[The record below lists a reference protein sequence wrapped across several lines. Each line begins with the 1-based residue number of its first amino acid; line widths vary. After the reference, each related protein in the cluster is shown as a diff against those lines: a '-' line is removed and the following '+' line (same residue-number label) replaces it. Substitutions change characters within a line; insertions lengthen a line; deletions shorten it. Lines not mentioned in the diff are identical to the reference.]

1 MNDRRPR
8 SLLLVPE
15 PVLADLVG
23 LLEDWIAAWVVDPLM
38 VVGLADGSVGEDAAT
53 PDVTARVIG
62 RDGTVE
68 VDLLDELGE
77 RPTDLLRVVAVSL
90 DESVLG
96 VAPAGIREE
105 ARRIQR
111 MLRRSASTH
120 NHVTSINLIVVET
133 NAVGLDAERL
143 MLPEWTVNVLASTE
157 NRTGLEAFD
166 AFVRRSRPRDMVGFM
181 LAHAV
186 TLAGA
191 WSGMGSGPYDGAQPR
206 QGTNALDLQRVS
218 VRGVIAQDFMVRM
231 AQQGLELLI
240 QEETPLN
247 DPTIRAQ
254 LTENQEQLHPIADG
268 RADEAVEV
276 LTGYVLDGFP
286 GAPLRYNLREPSPYL
301 RSRPPPLQALRTF
314 GAFSVDKFRMLPSW
328 FGHRLRSGFATSTGT
343 ALHGAGGEQLIEAV
357 VDPFGDASVFQ
368 HDIEL
373 VLEAQSRA
381 RESLDRPPAV
391 TADGP
396 DTHASYWSAL
406 RQGAFLLLDG
416 GGTSMA
422 PGLVEELAERRL
434 SGTLPNAALI
444 CPDARDPW
452 SPHPDVA
459 RLLEAETRDLPLTID
474 WLDLDGASRW
484 ADVLE
489 ALAANYDERV
499 AAADGA
505 RRLVEDELER
515 TGEVLVRCEAEVAA
529 ADALLV
535 LDEYDLGPILD
546 ARVDAALAGVAAE
559 TRAMLVPEPVP
570 EPDEVG
576 EDAPPDDVVPAPDG
590 DWDADADADVAA
602 DVEAGVEER
611 EERSAPPRMAFDREA
626 AEAWRIAV
634 VTEQQ
639 EAVRRRD
646 HLNVQHVQM
655 TAAIDLLS
663 QVHPLVTD
671 DLLALRA
678 WRWRLERSFAGRL
691 VKQLDVE
698 RRRIDNDF
706 DSVRARLDEGP
717 ADIGPQGS
725 LYGQFVRRL
734 TLGVTAA
741 LLFTRF
747 LWQPMLDRI
756 GVRYGEQ
763 SAIVAGYLGVPAYP
777 FAILLLAVVLWTLVS
792 YHRKWSRHSRQLAR
806 LRHELRELAGTI
818 ARIHEER
825 LRTSELHRQAREMLR
840 LLSEVIHRPILLD
853 GIADAL
859 PSSRS
864 LDPADLPKTV
874 RFARP
879 EVDNGWSGEIRFTQ
893 RILRSRLRRAWR
905 TDSYAVLL
913 KALQVRFG
921 IVRGELDP
929 ERVDRDPAVR
939 TAVLEHLLLDEAQ
952 RDAGMSCMRDVLGDI
967 LTWSDEANFPYPDII
982 VLRDDRD
989 PVDART
995 DMFSPETE
1003 LPEPWEKF
1011 LGADARTDER
1021 WSPMTF
1027 STGHAQE
1034 HMARRTRLVHA
1045 PPRLHGGMDDVKVIP
1060 PRPEVRPVE
1069 MVVRVDVLP
1078 SPIAA
1083 DRTAPFGAVLDP
1095 LADDD
1100 GAVDPVDTSQLA
1112 AETLNGSGVDGEMTE
1127 DVRYNF

>member
-38 VVGLADGSVGEDAAT
+38 VVGLADGSVGEDSAT

-96 VAPAGIREE
+96 VDPAGIREE

-133 NAVGLDAERL
+133 NAVGLDDEQL

-157 NRTGLEAFD
+157 NRTGLESFD
-166 AFVRRSRPRDMVGFM
+166 AFVRRSRPRDMIGFT

-191 WSGMGSGPYDGAQPR
+191 WSGMGSGPYDGAQRR

-247 DPTIRAQ
+247 DPAIRAQ
-254 LTENQEQLHPIADG
+254 LSESQEQLRPIVDG

-276 LTGYVLDGFP
+276 LAGYVLDRFP
-286 GAPLRYNLREPSPYL
+286 GAPLRYNRREPSPHL
-301 RSRPPPLQALRTF
+301 RSRRPPLQALRAF
-314 GAFSVDKFRMLPSW
+314 GAFSIDKFRMLPSW

-343 ALHGAGGEQLIEAV
+343 ALHGEGGEELIEAV
-357 VDPFGDASVFQ
+357 ADPFGDASVFQ

-373 VLEAQSRA
+373 VREAQSRA

-489 ALAANYDERV
+489 ALAANYDQRV

-559 TRAMLVPEPVP
+559 TRAMLVPEPAA
-570 EPDEVG
+570 EPDDVE
-576 EDAPPDDVVPAPDG
+576 EDAPSDDVVPAPDG
-590 DWDADADADVAA
+590 DWDADADVK
-602 DVEAGVEER
+602 AGVEAR
-611 EERSAPPRMAFDREA
+611 EDRPAPPRAAFDREA

-634 VTEQQ
+634 VMEQQ
-639 EAVRRRD
+639 EAGRQRD
-646 HLNVQHVQM
+646 QLNDQLVQM
-655 TAAIDLLS
+655 TAALDLLS

-671 DLLALRA
+671 DLLGLRA

-691 VKQLDVE
+691 VKQLDIE
-698 RRRIDNDF
+698 RRHIDSDF
-706 DSVRARLDEGP
+706 DAARAQLDEGQVE
-717 ADIGPQGS
+717 IEPQGS

-734 TLGVTAA
+734 SLGVTAV

-777 FAILLLAVVLWTLVS
+777 FAILLLAVVLWALVS

-806 LRHELRELAGTI
+806 LRHELRELAATI
-818 ARIHEER
+818 AHLHEER

-913 KALQVRFG
+913 KALQTRFG

-952 RDAGMSCMRDVLGDI
+952 RDAGMSSMRDVLGDI
-967 LTWSDEANFPYPDII
+967 LTWSDEANFPYPDVI
-982 VLRDDRD
+982 VMRDDRD
-989 PVDART
+989 PIDART

-1021 WSPMTF
+1021 WSPTTF

-1045 PPRLHGGMDDVKVIP
+1045 PPRLHSGMDDVKVIP

-1083 DRTAPFGAVLDP
+1083 DRTAPFGAVPDP
-1095 LADDD
+1095 LADDA
-1100 GAVDPVDTSQLA
+1100 GAVNPVDTNSLA
-1112 AETLNGSGVDGEMTE
+1112 AETLNGSGVEGETAE

>member
-77 RPTDLLRVVAVSL
+77 RPTDLLRVVGVTLEA
-90 DESVLG
+90 SVLG
-96 VAPAGIREE
+96 VDTVAIREE
-105 ARRIQR
+105 AQRIER

-120 NHVTSINLIVVET
+120 NQVTSINLIVVES
-133 NAVGLDAERL
+133 NAAGLDSRGL
-143 MLPEWTVNVLASTE
+143 MLAGWTVNVLASTE
-157 NRTGLEAFD
+157 NRTGLDAFD
-166 AFVRRSRPRDMVGFM
+166 AFVRRSRPRDMVGFT

-191 WSGMGSGPYDGAQPR
+191 WSGMRNGPYDGAPR
-206 QGTNALDLQRVS
+206 RDGPNAIDLQRVS

-247 DPTIRAQ
+247 DPAIRAQ
-254 LTENQEQLHPIADG
+254 LSESQEQLQPIVDG
-268 RADEAVEV
+268 RAEEAVEV
-276 LTGYVLDGFP
+276 LAGYVLDGFP
-286 GAPLRYNLREPSPYL
+286 GAPLRYNPHEPSLYL
-301 RSRPPPLQALRTF
+301 RRRRAPLQALREF
-314 GAFSVDKFRMLPSW
+314 GAFSIDKFRMLPSW
-328 FGHRLRSGFATSTGT
+328 YGYRLRKWFARSTGT
-343 ALHGAGGEQLIEAV
+343 TLHGEGGEELIEEAI
-357 VDPFGDASVFQ
+357 DPFGDASVFER
-368 HDIEL
+368 DIEHI
-373 VLEAQSRA
+373 VEAKAQVRQ
-381 RESLDRPPAV
+381 SLDRPPAV

-396 DTHASYWSAL
+396 DSYSSYWSAL
-406 RQGAFLLLDG
+406 RQGVFLLLDG
-416 GGTSMA
+416 GGASMA
-422 PGLVEELAERRL
+422 PGLLEELSQRRL
-434 SGTLPNAALI
+434 VGTLPNASLI

-459 RLLEAETRDLPLTID
+459 RLIEAETRDLPLTID
-474 WLDLDGASRW
+474 WLDLDGARRW

-499 AAADGA
+499 AAAESA

-515 TGEVLVRCEAEVAA
+515 TAEALVQCEANIAA

-535 LDEYDLGPILD
+535 LDESDLGPILE

-559 TRAMLVPEPVP
+559 VRASLVPDRAEGTLEESSAAGGSEVD
-570 EPDEVG
+570 DE
-576 EDAPPDDVVPAPDG
+576 DQD
-590 DWDADADADVAA
+590 
-602 DVEAGVEER
+602 ER
-611 EERSAPPRMAFDREA
+611 EGEGADGAAHEIAGESDSDRPQVAFDREA

-646 HLNVQHVQM
+646 HLNGQLIEM
-655 TAAIDLLS
+655 TAALELLS
-663 QVHPLVTD
+663 DVHPLVTD
-671 DLLALRA
+671 DLLTLRA

-691 VKQLDVE
+691 VRQLDNE
-698 RRRIDNDF
+698 RRRIDDDF
-706 DSVRARLDEGP
+706 DSARARLDEDEP
-717 ADIGPQGS
+717 SIEPKGS

-734 TLGVTAA
+734 SLGIAA
-741 LLFTRF
+741 TLLFTRF
-747 LWQPMLDRI
+747 LWQPTLDRI

-763 SAIVAGYLGVPAYP
+763 SALVAGYLGVPAYP
-777 FAILLLAVVLWTLVS
+777 FAILLLAVVLWALIS
-792 YHRKWSRHSRQLAR
+792 YHRRWSRHSRQLSR
-806 LRHELRELAGTI
+806 LRHELRELAATI
-818 ARIHEER
+818 ARLQEER
-825 LRTSELHRQAREMLR
+825 LRTSELHRQARELLR

-905 TDSYAVLL
+905 TDAYAALL
-913 KALQVRFG
+913 EALQARFG

-939 TAVLEHLLLDEAQ
+939 TAVLEHILLDEAQ
-952 RDAGMSCMRDVLGDI
+952 RDVGMSSMRQVLGDI
-967 LTWSDEANFPYPDII
+967 LTWSDEANFPYPD
-982 VLRDDRD
+982 VVVMRDDRD
-989 PVDART
+989 PIDART
-995 DMFSPETE
+995 DMFAPDSEV
-1003 LPEPWEKF
+1003 PEPWEQF
-1011 LGADARTDER
+1011 LGSDARTDER
-1021 WSPMTF
+1021 WSPKTF

-1034 HMARRTRLVHA
+1034 HMERRSCLVHA
-1045 PPRLHGGMDDVKVIP
+1045 PPRLHSGTGDVSVIP

-1069 MVVRVDVLP
+1069 MVVRIDVLP
-1078 SPIAA
+1078 TPIAA
-1083 DRTAPFGAVLDP
+1083 DRTAPFGKVADP
-1095 LADDD
+1095 LVDDLEP
-1100 GAVDPVDTSQLA
+1100 VDPADTSQLA
-1112 AETLNGSGVDGEMTE
+1112 AENLERFGGQEPADGVS
-1127 DVRYNF
+1127 YNF